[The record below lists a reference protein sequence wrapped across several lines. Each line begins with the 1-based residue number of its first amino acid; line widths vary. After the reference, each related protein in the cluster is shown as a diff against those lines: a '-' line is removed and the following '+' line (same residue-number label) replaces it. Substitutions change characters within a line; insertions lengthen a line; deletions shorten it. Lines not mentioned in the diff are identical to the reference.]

1 MSLILTSL
9 VQPHEV
15 ESNSDSA
22 PNTTRL
28 HDWPEQ
34 EEQDEEGWEALRGD
48 VGLGVEDD
56 EDDDADDG
64 GHLHKIRLLT
74 VKHEF

>member
-1 MSLILTSL
+1 MKWNRTQTRRLIPLGYG
-9 VQPHEV
+9 
-15 ESNSDSA
+15 SN
-22 PNTTRL
+22 
-28 HDWPEQ
+28 DWPEQ

-64 GHLHKIRLLT
+64 GYLHKDLG
-74 VKHEF
+74 F